1 MAKKIV
7 NAANNVFVADLSQ
20 FKLSE
25 AQLKSIESQI
35 QQVVMTELARM
46 DNGGFVVA
54 PRVNQT
60 TAKSI
65 ITDRIRTRGIW
76 PIPVD
81 KIGNLR
87 KDLLQFQSQ
96 FMF

>member
-7 NAANNVFVADLSQ
+7 NASNNVFVADLSQ

-46 DNGGFVVA
+46 DNGGFIVA
-54 PRVNQT
+54 PKANPVA
-60 TAKSI
+60 AKSI
-65 ITDRIRTRGIW
+65 LTDKLRTRGVW

-81 KIGNLR
+81 RIGNL
-87 KDLLQFQSQ
+87 KKELVQFQTQ